1 MAPGGHGVGDR
12 LPVGSLGRSTCQVN
26 RRPTAGPPKVRADP
40 GPGAA
45 ASGRPAGRPAG
56 HHIAGQGGK
65 PAWPGRA
72 VITQAPPRD
81 SNSLGESAARSR
93 ARRGTPRPPT
103 DAVGHAWARTG
114 ATNDLP
120 AGLAGPP
127 TLLRIT
133 GTTGTKRYGGPLI
146 RPGRRPL
153 YVREQPETAGLTWT
167 QRDITKRKETAPRG
181 QANPDHGP
189 FTQVVACVVA
199 CVGFEPTLG

>member
-1 MAPGGHGVGDR
+1 MPGQSQAYG
-12 LPVGSLGRSTCQVN
+12 GSAEGP
-26 RRPTAGPPKVRADP
+26 RRP
-40 GPGAA
+40 
-45 ASGRPAGRPAG
+45 RPRR
-56 HHIAGQGGK
+56 GGK
-65 PAWPGRA
+65 RTPREPPGRA
-72 VITQAPPRD
+72 PHRGPGRQARLARPSSDHPSAPRD

-146 RPGRRPL
+146 RPGHRPL